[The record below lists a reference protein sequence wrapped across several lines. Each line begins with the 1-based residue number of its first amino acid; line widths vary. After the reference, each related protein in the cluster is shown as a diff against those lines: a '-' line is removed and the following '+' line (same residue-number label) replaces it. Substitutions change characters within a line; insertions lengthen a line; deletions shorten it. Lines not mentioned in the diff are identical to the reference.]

1 MLKLKRYLKPYIAL
15 FLGAIILLFGQALL
29 ELTLP
34 NYMSDIVN
42 VGLQQGGITY
52 SAPDAIDAQSM
63 QLMQLFMS
71 EEDRAT
77 IDGVYTQLSEGEQL
91 TELQKTFPKLQ
102 SGDYALIEEHAGGID
117 GAFSRASY
125 ALVQAMETIFGQSEM
140 GAIFGQSEQS
150 IGSVSAE
157 ADSESSSE
165 GTVDMTVLHQL
176 VPLLQNEEM
185 LSSEVKDAIDS
196 AIQTAA
202 VTPES
207 MISQTG
213 PVMVK
218 SIYQVLGADT
228 DSIQTTYILI
238 DGLKMLGL
246 TVLLTGCAIGAGFC
260 LARLG
265 AGVGRDLRRDVFA
278 KVTYFN
284 NNEMDQFSTASLIT
298 RSTNDIT
305 QIQNFLSMGLRM
317 MCFAPI
323 MGFGGLIMGLSK
335 CVSLAWVLALA
346 LIIMLGLILILFA
359 VALPRFKK
367 MQKLVDRLNL
377 VSREELSGIMVVRAF
392 ANQSF
397 MQKRFDTANRDLTSN
412 TLFVNRAMATMMPV
426 MTLVMNG
433 ISLLIVWFGG
443 KQIEQSNLQV
453 GDMMAFIQYAM
464 HVIMSFLFISM
475 MFIMVPRASVSADR
489 INEVLETESSVQ
501 DKPDAKHLGSDFKGV
516 VEFQDVSFRYE
527 GADADVLEHVSFT
540 ARPGQTT
547 AFIGSTGSGKSTLIN
562 LIPRFYDATGGRV
575 LVDGIDVRDIPQQE
589 LRDKIGYVPQKGL
602 LFSGTIAT
610 NLRYGDENAPD
621 ELLQQSA
628 DIAQATEFISELE
641 KGFDTEISQG
651 GTNVSGGQRQRLS
664 IARALVK
671 KAPIYIFDDTFS
683 ALDFKTDAKLR
694 QALKGYTENAT
705 VFIVAQRVSTIMQAE
720 QIVVLDEGRVVGIGT
735 HRELLENCKT
745 YREIAQSQLSKEEL
759 A

>member
-125 ALVQAMETIFGQSEM
+125 ALVQAME
-140 GAIFGQSEQS
+140 AIAGQSEQS
-150 IGSVSAE
+150 IGAISTE
-157 ADSESSSE
+157 TDSESSSE
-165 GTVDMTVLHQL
+165 GTVDMAALHQL
-176 VPLLQNEEM
+176 LPLLQNEEM
-185 LSSEVKDAIDS
+185 LSAEVKDAIDS
-196 AIQTAA
+196 AIQAAA

-213 PVMVK
+213 PVLVK
-218 SIYQVLGADT
+218 SFYKVLGADT
-228 DSIQTTYILI
+228 DAIQTNYILG

-246 TVLLTGCAIGAGFC
+246 TVLLTCCAIGAGFC
-260 LARLG
+260 LAQLG

-278 KVTYFN
+278 RVTYFN

-305 QIQNFLSMGLRM
+305 QVQNFLSMGLRM

-323 MGFGGLIMGLSK
+323 MGLGGLIMGLSK
-335 CVSLAWVLALA
+335 CVSLAWVLVLA

-359 VALPRFKK
+359 VALPRFKR

-397 MQKRFDTANRDLTSN
+397 MQKRFDSANRDLTDN

-433 ISLLIVWFGG
+433 ISLMIVWFGG

-489 INEVLETESSVQ
+489 INEILETESSVK
-501 DKPDAKHLGSDFKGV
+501 DKPDARHLSSDFKGV

-562 LIPRFYDATGGRV
+562 LIPRFYDVTGGRV
-575 LVDGIDVRDIPQQE
+575 LVDGVDVRDIPQKE

-610 NLRYGDENAPD
+610 NLRYGDEDAPD
-621 ELLQQSA
+621 ELLEQSA

-683 ALDFKTDAKLR
+683 ALDFKTDARLR

-705 VFIVAQRVSTIMQAE
+705 VFIVAQRVSTIMHAE

-735 HRELLENCKT
+735 HRELLQNCET

>member
-125 ALVQAMETIFGQSEM
+125 ALVQAME
-140 GAIFGQSEQS
+140 AIAGQSEQS
-150 IGSVSAE
+150 IGAISTE
-157 ADSESSSE
+157 TDSESSSE
-165 GTVDMTVLHQL
+165 GTVDMAALNQL
-176 VPLLQNEEM
+176 LPLLQNEEM
-185 LSSEVKDAIDS
+185 LSAEVKDAIDS

-207 MISQTG
+207 LISQTG

-218 SIYQVLGADT
+218 SIYQFLGADT
-228 DSIQTTYILI
+228 DAIQTNYII
-238 DGLKMLGL
+238 MDGLKMLGL

-260 LARLG
+260 LAQLG

-278 KVTYFN
+278 RVTYFN
-284 NNEMDQFSTASLIT
+284 NNEMDKFSTASLIT

-305 QIQNFLSMGLRM
+305 QVQNFLSMGLRM

-323 MGFGGLIMGLSK
+323 MGLGGLIMGLSK
-335 CVSLAWVLALA
+335 CVSLAWVLVLA

-359 VALPRFKK
+359 VALPRFKR

-397 MQKRFDTANRDLTSN
+397 MQKRFDSANRDLTDN

-433 ISLLIVWFGG
+433 ISLMIVWFGG

-489 INEVLETESSVQ
+489 INEILETESSVK
-501 DKPDAKHLGSDFKGV
+501 DKPDARHLSSDFKGV
-516 VEFQDVSFRYE
+516 VEFQEVSFRFE
-527 GADADVLEHVSFT
+527 GAAADVLEHVSFT

-562 LIPRFYDATGGRV
+562 LIPRFYDVTGGRV
-575 LVDGIDVRDIPQQE
+575 LVDGVDVRDIPQKE

-610 NLRYGDENAPD
+610 NLRYGDEDAPD
-621 ELLQQSA
+621 ELLGQSA

-683 ALDFKTDAKLR
+683 ALDFKTDARLR

-705 VFIVAQRVSTIMQAE
+705 VFIVAQRVSTIMHAE
-720 QIVVLDEGRVVGIGT
+720 QIVVLNEGRVVGIGT
-735 HRELLENCKT
+735 HRELLQNCET

>member
-102 SGDYALIEEHAGGID
+102 PGDYALIEEHAGGID

-125 ALVQAMETIFGQSEM
+125 ALVQAME
-140 GAIFGQSEQS
+140 AIAGQSEQS
-150 IGSVSAE
+150 IGAISTE
-157 ADSESSSE
+157 TDSESSSE
-165 GTVDMTVLHQL
+165 GTVDMAALNQL
-176 VPLLQNEEM
+176 LPLLQNEEM
-185 LSSEVKDAIDS
+185 LSAEVKDAIDS
-196 AIQTAA
+196 AIQAAA

-207 MISQTG
+207 LISQTG
-213 PVMVK
+213 PVLVK
-218 SIYQVLGADT
+218 SFYKVLGADT
-228 DSIQTTYILI
+228 DAIQTNYII
-238 DGLKMLGL
+238 MDGLKMLGL

-260 LARLG
+260 LAQLG

-278 KVTYFN
+278 RVTYFN

-323 MGFGGLIMGLSK
+323 MGLGCLIMGLSK

-359 VALPRFKK
+359 VALPRFKR

-397 MQKRFDTANRDLTSN
+397 MQKRFDSANRDLTDN

-433 ISLLIVWFGG
+433 ISLMIVWFGG

-489 INEVLETESSVQ
+489 INEILETESSVK
-501 DKPDAKHLGSDFKGV
+501 DKPDARHLSSDFKGV

-562 LIPRFYDATGGRV
+562 LIPRFYDVTGGRV
-575 LVDGIDVRDIPQQE
+575 LVDGVDVRDIPQKE

-610 NLRYGDENAPD
+610 NLRYGDEDAPD
-621 ELLQQSA
+621 ELLEQSA
-628 DIAQATEFISELE
+628 DIAQATEFISELD

-683 ALDFKTDAKLR
+683 ALDFKTDARLR

-705 VFIVAQRVSTIMQAE
+705 VFIVAQRVSTIMHAE

-735 HRELLENCKT
+735 HRELLQNCET

>member
-71 EEDRAT
+71 EEDRTT

-91 TELQKTFPKLQ
+91 TELQKTYPKLQ

-125 ALVQAMETIFGQSEM
+125 ALVQAME
-140 GAIFGQSEQS
+140 AIAGQSEQS
-150 IGSVSAE
+150 IGAISTE
-157 ADSESSSE
+157 TDSESSSE
-165 GTVDMTVLHQL
+165 GTVDMAALHQL
-176 VPLLQNEEM
+176 LPLLQNEEM
-185 LSSEVKDAIDS
+185 LSAEVKDAIDS
-196 AIQTAA
+196 AIQAAA

-213 PVMVK
+213 PVLVK
-218 SIYQVLGADT
+218 SFYKVLGADT
-228 DSIQTTYILI
+228 DAIQTNYII
-238 DGLKMLGL
+238 VDGLKMLGL

-260 LARLG
+260 LAQLG

-278 KVTYFN
+278 RVTYFN
-284 NNEMDQFSTASLIT
+284 NNEMDGFSTASLIT

-305 QIQNFLSMGLRM
+305 QVQNFLSMGLRM

-323 MGFGGLIMGLSK
+323 MGLGGLIMGLSK

-359 VALPRFKK
+359 VALPRFKR

-397 MQKRFDTANRDLTSN
+397 MQKRFDSANRDLTDN

-433 ISLLIVWFGG
+433 ISLMIVWFGG

-489 INEVLETESSVQ
+489 INEILETESSVK
-501 DKPDAKHLGSDFKGV
+501 DKPDARHLSSDFKGV

-562 LIPRFYDATGGRV
+562 LIPRFYDVTGGRV
-575 LVDGIDVRDIPQQE
+575 LVDGVDVRDIPQKE

-610 NLRYGDENAPD
+610 NLRYGDEDAPD
-621 ELLQQSA
+621 ELLGQSA

-683 ALDFKTDAKLR
+683 ALDFKTDARLR

-705 VFIVAQRVSTIMQAE
+705 VFIVAQRVSTIMHAE

-735 HRELLENCKT
+735 HRELLQNCET